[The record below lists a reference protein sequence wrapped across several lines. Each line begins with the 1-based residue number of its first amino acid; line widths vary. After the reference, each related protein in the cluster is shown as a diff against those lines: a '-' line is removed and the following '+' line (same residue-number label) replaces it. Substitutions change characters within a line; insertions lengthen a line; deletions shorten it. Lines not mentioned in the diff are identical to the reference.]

1 MQKKAVVIGAG
12 VAGLATAIRLANKGI
27 ETHVFEANS
36 FPGGKINSRNVNGYR
51 FDQGPSLLTCPE
63 YLEDLYNLCD
73 KDFSSFEMAE
83 LELSFKYFFNDGTQL
98 ELGSDRSKVIAEIV
112 EKLGED
118 PKSIEK
124 YLKKAEKNY
133 QLISPLFIE
142 KSLHRWTG
150 LFGKKLVKALAHL
163 PSYKLFSTM
172 NSENAKAFRNPRT
185 VQIFNRFAQY
195 NGSHPFKA
203 PAMLNMISH
212 LEVNKAPFLPK
223 NGMIQIT
230 DALFELAKEQGVQ
243 FHFEEKVEEIIVS
256 EKTIKGVRTA
266 NQTMECDF
274 VVSNMDVSFT
284 YQRLLKNEK
293 HPEKILNQE
302 KSSSVLAFHW
312 GIKKTFD
319 QLQVHNMFFSD
330 NDQGEFDKVFDSK
343 TIADDPSFYVY
354 ISSKAVPSDAPNGS
368 ENWFV
373 LINAPVENGQNWDE
387 EINKKRAFVLQKMS
401 AVLGEDI
408 VSLIEVEETLDPR
421 DIEQR
426 YLGMQGSIYGN
437 ASNNRFSAF
446 YRHPNYSKYIKGLY
460 FAGVSVHPGGG
471 IPLAL
476 NSAKIAC
483 DCLFEDYKI
492 RVKT

>member
-27 ETHVFEANS
+27 ETHIFEANS
-36 FPGGKINSRNVNGYR
+36 FPGGKINSRNVKGYR

-63 YLEDLYNLCD
+63 YIEDLYNLCG

-83 LELSFKYFFNDGTQL
+83 LDLSFKYFFNDGTEI
-98 ELGSDRSKVIAEIV
+98 ELGSDRSKVVAELE
-112 EKLGED
+112 EKLGENPD
-118 PKSIEK
+118 AIQK
-124 YLKKAEKNY
+124 YLSKAEKNY
-133 QLISPLFIE
+133 NLISPLFIE

-150 LFGKKLVKALAHL
+150 LFGKKLAKALAHL

-172 NSENAKAFRNPRT
+172 NDENSKAFKNPRT

-195 NGSHPFKA
+195 NGSHPYKA

-212 LEVNKAPFLPK
+212 LEVNTPPFLPK
-223 NGMIQIT
+223 NGMIQVT
-230 DALFELAKEQGVQ
+230 NALYELAKEQGVQ
-243 FHFEEKVEEIIVS
+243 FHFEEKVEEIIVVD
-256 EKTIKGVRTA
+256 KQINGVSTS

-284 YQRLLKNEK
+284 YERLMKNEK
-293 HPEKILNQE
+293 RPEKILNQE

-312 GIKKTFD
+312 GVKKSFD
-319 QLQVHNMFFSD
+319 QLHVHNMFFSD
-330 NDQGEFDKVFDSK
+330 NDEGEFDEVFDTK
-343 TIADDPSFYVY
+343 TISDDPSFYLY
-354 ISSKAVPSDAPNGS
+354 ISSKAIPNDAPKDC
-368 ENWFV
+368 ENWFI

-387 EINKKRAFVLQKMS
+387 QIKLKRDFVIQKMS
-401 AVLGEDI
+401 TILNEDI
-408 VSLIEVEETLDPR
+408 GSLIEVEETLDPR

-426 YLGMQGSIYGN
+426 YSGKQGSIYGN

-446 YRHPNYSKYIKGLY
+446 YRHPNYSKQIKGLY

-476 NSAKIAC
+476 NSANIAC
-483 DCLFEDYKI
+483 KCLFDDYKLN
-492 RVKT
+492 

>member
-1 MQKKAVVIGAG
+1 MQKKAAVIGSG

-36 FPGGKINSRNVNGYR
+36 FPGGKINSRTFNGYR

-63 YLEDLYNLCD
+63 YIEDLYKLCG
-73 KDFSSFEMAE
+73 KDFSAFEMAE
-83 LELSFKYFFNDGTQL
+83 LDLSFKYFFNDGTQI
-98 ELGSDRSKVIAEIV
+98 ELGSDRSKVVTEIV
-112 EKLGED
+112 EKLGENPD
-118 PKSIEK
+118 SIQK
-124 YLKKAEKNY
+124 YLSKAEKNY
-133 QLISPLFIE
+133 KLISPLFIE

-172 NSENAKAFRNPRT
+172 NSENTKAFKNPRT

-212 LEVNKAPFLPK
+212 LEVNTPPFLPK

-230 DALFELAKEQGVQ
+230 NALFELAKEQGVQ
-243 FHFEEKVEEIIVS
+243 FHFEEKVLEIIVS
-256 EKTIKGVRTA
+256 EKAVKGIKTI
-266 NQTMECDF
+266 NQTLDFDF

-284 YQRLLKNEK
+284 YERLLRNEK
-293 HPEKILNQE
+293 RPEKILSQE

-312 GIKKTFD
+312 GINKSFD
-319 QLQVHNMFFSD
+319 QLNVHNMFFSD
-330 NDQGEFDKVFDSK
+330 NDEGEFDEVFETKKIS
-343 TIADDPSFYVY
+343 DDPSFYLY
-354 ISSKAVPSDAPNGS
+354 ISSKVVPKDAPEGC
-368 ENWFV
+368 ENWFI
-373 LINAPVENGQNWDE
+373 LINAPVENGQDWDE
-387 EINKKRAFVLQKMS
+387 EIKLKKAFVIEKMS
-401 AVLGEDI
+401 AVLNEDI
-408 VSLIEVEETLDPR
+408 SKLIEAEETLDPR

-426 YLGMQGSIYGN
+426 YSGKNGSIYGN
-437 ASNNRFSAF
+437 ASNNSFSAF
-446 YRHPNYSKYIKGLY
+446 YRHPNYSKRIKGLY

-476 NSAKIAC
+476 SSANIAC
-483 DCLFEDYKI
+483 KCLFDDYGI
-492 RVKT
+492 N